1 LTAPVIRHILRRL
14 LTIPL
19 TLLLVAFVAFIVLRV
34 TGNPV
39 EIFLDINATEEQ
51 RQILMA
57 RLHLDEPLLV
67 QFGLFIGDV
76 LQGDFGESLQF
87 GSQAMPVVLDRLGAT
102 VQLVSAALTLA
113 VILGVGAGIV
123 AAIWK
128 DSLADFTISG
138 LAVAGQSMPSFW
150 LGILLI
156 QLFALHLKWLPTS
169 GTGGVEHLVLPAI
182 TLATFLLPNFVLI
195 TRTAMLETVNE
206 LYVTT
211 ARSKGASEAIVMMR
225 HVLPNA
231 VNPVLSFLGLQM
243 GRLMGG
249 SIITE
254 AIFAWPGVGSLMIK
268 SISQR
273 DVPIVI
279 AGIFVMAI
287 AIVLANLIV
296 DLLQSV
302 VDPRIRLE

>member
-1 LTAPVIRHILRRL
+1 MGAPVVRHILRRL
-14 LTIPL
+14 LTVPL
-19 TLLLVAFVAFIVLRV
+19 TLLLVSFVAFVVLRV

-51 RQILMA
+51 RQLLMA
-57 RLHLDEPLLV
+57 RLHLDQPLPV
-67 QFGLFIGDV
+67 QFALFIGDV
-76 LQGDFGESLQF
+76 LQGDFGVSLQF
-87 GSQAMPVVLDRLGAT
+87 GSQAMPVVIERLGAT
-102 VQLVSAALTLA
+102 VQLVSVALSIAL
-113 VILGVGAGIV
+113 VVGVGAGIV

-128 DSLADFTISG
+128 DSFADFAISA

-156 QLFALHLKWLPTS
+156 QLFALQLKWLPTS
-169 GTGGVEHLVLPAI
+169 GTGGLEHLVLPAV
-182 TLATFLLPNFVLI
+182 TLATFLLPNFILI
-195 TRTAMLETVNE
+195 TRAAMLETVHE

-211 ARSKGASEAIVMMR
+211 ARSKGASEAVVMLR

-254 AIFAWPGVGSLMIK
+254 AIFAWPGIGSLMIK

-279 AGIFVMAI
+279 AGIFIMAI

-302 VDPRIRLE
+302 VDPRIRLD

>member
-1 LTAPVIRHILRRL
+1 MIQHILRRL

-19 TLLLVAFVAFIVLRV
+19 TLLLVTFVAFIVLRV
-34 TGNPV
+34 TGDPV
-39 EIFLDINATEEQ
+39 EIFLDINATPEQ
-51 RQILMA
+51 RQILIA
-57 RLHLDEPLLV
+57 RLHLDEPLLA
-67 QFGLFIGDV
+67 QFARFLGDV
-76 LQGDFGESLQF
+76 LQGDFGTSLQF
-87 GSQAMPVVLDRLGAT
+87 GSAAMPVVLERLGAT
-102 VQLVSAALTLA
+102 AKLVGTALTLA
-113 VILGVGAGIV
+113 FVIGVGAGIV

-128 DSLADFTISG
+128 DGVADFAISG

-156 QLFALHLKWLPTS
+156 QLFALQLKWLPTS
-169 GTGGVEHLVLPAI
+169 GTGGWEHLVLPAV
-182 TLATFLLPNFVLI
+182 TLATFLLPNFILI
-195 TRTAMLETVNE
+195 TRTAMLETINE

-211 ARSKGASEAIVMMR
+211 ARSKGASETRVILR
-225 HVLPNA
+225 HVLQNA
-231 VNPVLSFLGLQM
+231 INPVLSFLGLQM

-268 SISQR
+268 SIFQR
-273 DVPIVI
+273 DVPIVL

-302 VDPRIRLE
+302 VDPRIRLD

>member
-1 LTAPVIRHILRRL
+1 MTAPVIRHILRRL

>member
-1 LTAPVIRHILRRL
+1 
-14 LTIPL
+14 
-19 TLLLVAFVAFIVLRV
+19 
-34 TGNPV
+34 
-39 EIFLDINATEEQ
+39 
-51 RQILMA
+51 M
-57 RLHLDEPLLV
+57 
-67 QFGLFIGDV
+67 

-87 GSQAMPVVLDRLGAT
+87 GSHAMPVVLDRLGAT
-102 VQLVSAALTLA
+102 VELVSVALTIA
-113 VILGVGAGIV
+113 FVLGVGAGIA

-128 DSLADFTISG
+128 DSLADFTISA

-156 QLFALHLKWLPTS
+156 QLFALHLQWLPTS
-169 GTGGVEHLVLPAI
+169 GTGGVEHVVLPAI
-182 TLATFLLPNFVLI
+182 TLATFLLPNFILI

-211 ARSKGASEAIVMMR
+211 ARSKGASEAIVMLR

-231 VNPVLSFLGLQM
+231 INPVLSFLGLQM

-287 AIVLANLIV
+287 AIVIANLIV

>member
-1 LTAPVIRHILRRL
+1 MKAPVIRHILRRL

-19 TLLLVAFVAFIVLRV
+19 TLLLVAFVAFVVLRV

-67 QFGLFIGDV
+67 QFGLFIRDV

-87 GSQAMPVVLDRLGAT
+87 GSQAMPVVLGRLGAT
-102 VQLVSAALTLA
+102 VQLVSVALTLA
-113 VILGVGAGIV
+113 FVLGVGAGIV

-211 ARSKGASEAIVMMR
+211 ARSKGASEAIVMLR

>member
-1 LTAPVIRHILRRL
+1 MKAPVIRHILRRL

-19 TLLLVAFVAFIVLRV
+19 TLFLVAFVAFIVLRV

-51 RQILMA
+51 RQILTA

-67 QFGLFIGDV
+67 QFGLFIVDV
-76 LQGDFGESLQF
+76 LHGDFGESLQF

-102 VQLVSAALTLA
+102 VELVGVALTLA
-113 VILGVGAGIV
+113 LVLGVCAGIA

-169 GTGGVEHLVLPAI
+169 GTGGVEHVVLPAI
-182 TLATFLLPNFVLI
+182 TLATFLLPNFILI

-211 ARSKGASEAIVMMR
+211 ARSKGASEAVVMLR

-302 VDPRIRLE
+302 VDPRIRME

>member
-1 LTAPVIRHILRRL
+1 MIQHILRRL

-19 TLLLVAFVAFIVLRV
+19 TLLLVTFVAFIVLRV
-34 TGNPV
+34 TGDPV

-51 RQILMA
+51 RQILIA
-57 RLHLDEPLLV
+57 RLHLDEPLLA
-67 QFGLFIGDV
+67 QFARFLGDV
-76 LQGDFGESLQF
+76 LQGDFGTSLQF
-87 GSQAMPVVLDRLGAT
+87 GSAAMPVVLDRLGAT
-102 VQLVSAALTLA
+102 AELVGAALTLA
-113 VILGVGAGIV
+113 FVIGVGSGIV
-123 AAIWK
+123 AAVWK
-128 DSLADFTISG
+128 DGPADFAISG

-156 QLFALHLKWLPTS
+156 QLFALQLKWLPTS
-169 GTGGVEHLVLPAI
+169 GTGGWEHLVLPAV

-195 TRTAMLETVNE
+195 TRTAVLETVNE

-211 ARSKGASEAIVMMR
+211 ARSKGASETLVIFR

-231 VNPVLSFLGLQM
+231 INPVLSFLGLQM

-268 SISQR
+268 SIFQR
-273 DVPIVI
+273 DVPIVL

-302 VDPRIRLE
+302 VDPRIRLD

>member
-1 LTAPVIRHILRRL
+1 MIQHILRRL

-19 TLLLVAFVAFIVLRV
+19 TLLLVTFVAFIVLRV
-34 TGNPV
+34 TGDPV
-39 EIFLDINATEEQ
+39 EIFLDINATPEQ
-51 RQILMA
+51 RQILIA
-57 RLHLDEPLLV
+57 RLHLDEPLLA
-67 QFGLFIGDV
+67 QFARFLGDV
-76 LQGDFGESLQF
+76 IQGDFGTSLQF
-87 GSQAMPVVLDRLGAT
+87 GAAAMPVVLERLGAT
-102 VQLVSAALTLA
+102 AELVGTALTLA
-113 VILGVGAGIV
+113 FVIGVGAGIV

-128 DSLADFTISG
+128 DGAADFTISG

-156 QLFALHLKWLPTS
+156 QLFALQLKWLPTS
-169 GTGGVEHLVLPAI
+169 GTGGWEHLVLPAV
-182 TLATFLLPNFVLI
+182 TLATFLLPNFILI
-195 TRTAMLETVNE
+195 TRTAMLETINE

-211 ARSKGASEAIVMMR
+211 ARSKGASETQVVLR

-231 VNPVLSFLGLQM
+231 INPVLSFLGLQM

-268 SISQR
+268 SIFQR
-273 DVPIVI
+273 DVPIVL

-302 VDPRIRLE
+302 VDPRIRLD